1 VRGLFTYNGPRITL
15 WLWSISVNFWRF
27 PRKIMAG
34 LILPILILSGCAY
47 KRMIF
52 NNLDWL
58 VVYQMDSYLDLT
70 AAQEKSIKMPVHETI
85 DWLKAERLPA
95 ITDLLR
101 DVQTAV
107 EARRIDVKT
116 FEGWVK
122 RVEVW
127 RAEITERFTPPMAL
141 LLKQL
146 DADQIEHL
154 EEKLGKNDRKLVK
167 LLERSESEFPEEFD
181 DFVDDAA
188 GGYKFWIGKM
198 RKDQKAMMVEKL
210 GWNRAMLTEMLKH
223 RRRSREFWMDILKK
237 HDRDLLISSLRR
249 SAEPEGSY
257 RDPEHQRFRKESRE
271 RMQGFLIALFASL
284 DKDQWQ
290 HLEKVMRELVV
301 DMESLNVPQRSRT

>member
-1 VRGLFTYNGPRITL
+1 M
-15 WLWSISVNFWRF
+15 NFWRF
-27 PRKIMAG
+27 PRKTVAG
-34 LILPILILSGCAY
+34 VVVRCLGFILPILIFSGCAY

-70 AAQEKSIKMPVHETI
+70 GAQEKSIKIPVHETI

-101 DVQTAV
+101 DVQKAV
-107 EARRIDVKT
+107 AARRIDVKT

-127 RAEITERFTPPMAL
+127 RTEVTERFTPPMAL

-146 DADQIEHL
+146 DAEQIEHL
-154 EEKLGKNDRKLVK
+154 EEKLGKNDRKLAK
-167 LLERSESEFPEEFD
+167 LLERSDSDFPEEFE

-188 GGYKFWIGKM
+188 ASYKFWIGKM

-210 GWNRAMLTEMLKH
+210 GWNRATLTETLKQK
-223 RRRSREFWMDILKK
+223 RRSREFWIELLKK
-237 HDRDLLISSLRR
+237 HDRDLIVTALRR
-249 SAEPEGSY
+249 SAEPEGSF
-257 RDPEHQRFRKESRE
+257 RDPEHLRFRKDSRE
-271 RMQGFLIALFASL
+271 RMQSFLIALFASL
-284 DKDQWQ
+284 DQDQWQ

>member
-1 VRGLFTYNGPRITL
+1 
-15 WLWSISVNFWRF
+15 
-27 PRKIMAG
+27 
-34 LILPILILSGCAY
+34 
-47 KRMIF
+47 
-52 NNLDWL
+52 
-58 VVYQMDSYLDLT
+58 MDSYLDLT
-70 AAQEKSIKMPVHETI
+70 DAQEKSIKMPVHETI

-101 DVQTAV
+101 DVQKAV

-116 FEGWVK
+116 FEGWV
-122 RVEVW
+122 RRIEVW
-127 RAEITERFTPPMAL
+127 RTEVTEKLTPPMAL

-154 EEKLGKNDRKLVK
+154 EEKLEKSDRKLAK
-167 LLERSESEFPEEFD
+167 LLERSESEFPEEFE

-188 GGYKFWIGKM
+188 GSYKFWIGKM

-210 GWNRAMLTEMLKH
+210 GWNRASLTEQLKQ
-223 RRRSREFWMDILKK
+223 RRRSREFWIDLLKK
-237 HDRDLLISSLRR
+237 HDRELIVASLRR

-257 RDPEHQRFRKESRE
+257 RDPEHLRFRKESRE

-284 DKDQWQ
+284 DQDQWQ

-301 DMESLNVPQRSRT
+301 DMESMNVPQRSRT